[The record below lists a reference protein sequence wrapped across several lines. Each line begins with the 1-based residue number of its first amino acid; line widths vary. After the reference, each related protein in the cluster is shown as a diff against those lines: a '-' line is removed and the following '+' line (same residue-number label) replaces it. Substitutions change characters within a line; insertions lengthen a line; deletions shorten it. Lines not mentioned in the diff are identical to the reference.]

1 MLRVCLW
8 AGLYAGLVAAV
19 GGCGLISSDVTDFD
33 LSLPNKTYTV
43 DSASFDVN
51 GDPDAVLSMSCTP
64 QSGACELA
72 GEMACPEGQCRGQ
85 CSASTSLCELVI
97 PVHPFTT
104 VNLAEEKPELATID
118 DQEFVSVTIDTI
130 TYAVSENTMNRQTP
144 ALTLYVAP
152 QSVTSPTD
160 TAAIAIGD
168 IPAVDAGMTVTTTPM
183 QITQGGHAA
192 LVDAMKDFRT
202 PFNVIVGT
210 DIVLRSGE
218 PLPTGKMTTTL
229 AITAHAGL

>member
-8 AGLYAGLVAAV
+8 AGLVGVAATV

-72 GEMACPEGQCRGQ
+72 GEMACPEGQCRGS
-85 CSASTSLCELVI
+85 CSQSTNLCELII

-104 VNLAEEKPELATID
+104 VNLADEKPELATID
-118 DQEFVSVTIDTI
+118 DQSFVSVTIDSI

-144 ALTLYVAP
+144 PLILYVAP
-152 QSVTSPTD
+152 QSVTSPMD
-160 TAAIAIGD
+160 TAAIPVGT
-168 IPAVDAGMTVTTTPM
+168 IPMVDAGMTVQTM
-183 QITQGGHAA
+183 ALQITAGGHTA

-210 DIVLRSGE
+210 DITLRSGE

>member
-8 AGLYAGLVAAV
+8 AGIAGAV

-64 QSGACELA
+64 ASGACELA
-72 GEMACPEGQCRGQ
+72 GEMACPEGQCRGE
-85 CSASTSLCELVI
+85 CSASTSLCELII

-104 VNLAEEKPELATID
+104 VNLADEKPELATID
-118 DQEFVSVTIDTI
+118 DQAFVTVTIDSI

-144 ALTLYVAP
+144 PLILYVAP
-152 QSVTSPTD
+152 QSVTSPSD
-160 TAAIAIGD
+160 SAAVAVGT
-168 IPAVDAGMTVTTTPM
+168 IPMVDAGMMLQTTPM
-183 QITQGGHAA
+183 QITMGGHTA

-210 DIVLRSGE
+210 DITLRSGE